1 MLRKSFLAL
10 VLLVTI
16 VQTAAAKDAWVLVGQ
31 ARGARSG
38 CNDYY
43 TWYTDTIFHN
53 LANAEARVSVVDQGV
68 APVITPVSF
77 AVPANHSVGLSTQ
90 IGAMPPPGMNMV
102 HFDVGDSVYVESRLE
117 YRYDQPCSA
126 VAPAPGPAGKIG
138 FPVFDHL
145 VPAGQLQMH
154 FGTDLGLQR
163 SRFNV
168 GIYNAASVPA
178 TAHIEVRNQSCFPI
192 NIADADVVVPPNT
205 LVQASLPQRL
215 CEYLVDTSTP
225 PWVKYT
231 IVIVDQPS
239 LTYVTPVS
247 NQQAPNVSFGVG
259 TPR

>member
-1 MLRKSFLAL
+1 MLRKFLL
-10 VLLVTI
+10 PFVLLLTI
-16 VQTAAAKDAWVLVGQ
+16 VQTAAARDAWVLIGQ
-31 ARGARSG
+31 ARAARSG
-38 CNDYY
+38 CNDYYY

-53 LANAEARVSVVDQGV
+53 LAGAEAKVSVVEQGV
-68 APVITPVSF
+68 APLITPVSF
-77 AVPANHSVGLSTQ
+77 SVPANHSVALSTH
-90 IGAMPPPGMNMV
+90 IGAMPPLGMNMV
-102 HFDVGDSVYVESRLE
+102 HFNVSDSVYVESRLE
-117 YRYDQPCSA
+117 YRYDQPC
-126 VAPAPGPAGKIG
+126 VANAPGAAGKIG

-168 GIYNAASVPA
+168 GIYNAASVA
-178 TAHIEVRNQSCFPI
+178 ANAHIEVRNQSCFPI
-192 NIADADVVVPPNT
+192 TISDADVVVPPNT
-205 LVQASLPQRL
+205 LVQASLPQGL
-215 CEYLVDTSTP
+215 CEYLVDTSMP

-231 IVIVDQPS
+231 VVIVDQPS